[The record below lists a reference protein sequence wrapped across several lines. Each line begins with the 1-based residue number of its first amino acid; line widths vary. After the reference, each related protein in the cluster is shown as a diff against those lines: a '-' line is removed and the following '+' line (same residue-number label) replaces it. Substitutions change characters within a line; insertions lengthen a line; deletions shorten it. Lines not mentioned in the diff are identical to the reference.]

1 MRSSIPHMKRVE
13 TYVLSRSLSLG
24 DVIVTGRILTLKKVL
39 TSRGILNPR
48 PGFWTH
54 LDSTFLRPPF
64 LARKTVGCFWNALSV
79 WWTEAEEEEGHTHT
93 ETQARWL
100 VGWRR
105 KRKEK
110 ETAVNHALS
119 MYSEQK

>member
-1 MRSSIPHMKRVE
+1 MLKL
-13 TYVLSRSLSLG
+13 TYRHDLSG
-24 DVIVTGRILTLKKVL
+24 EVIVTKRIPDSKKKVL

-79 WWTEAEEEEGHTHT
+79 WRAEGEAEEEEGHTHT

-100 VGWRR
+100 VGWLEEEKKREKKRR
-105 KRKEK
+105 
-110 ETAVNHALS
+110 
-119 MYSEQK
+119 